1 MSKAL
6 AGNGIADNAGNPIRQ
21 PTTILRTKTINF
33 RLAIICLAAA
43 SVGLPIAIISIAKL
57 LLLGC
62 VLAIPLLIRKLPEN
76 GAPLIKTWTL
86 PAVLLILAAFALSL
100 LWTAAPQKEAL
111 GSLAKYGKLAI
122 VIAMMALIRDRREAT
137 YALGAFALSQLL
149 VVASSWL
156 LFAHLPVAWA
166 SSRTT
171 LSHYTV
177 FSGYL
182 DQGIMSAVF
191 AAVCWHL
198 RAMVPGRYGPQV
210 AVAVAVASLANVFFV
225 LAGRSGQAV
234 GVALLSLAIMWQL
247 PKKYRIAAAA
257 LPFLLVLVLFVSS
270 PTMRERLTLVKTE
283 VQAYSPQQ
291 DTNTSSGVRL
301 TFWRTA
307 AQLIAQKPFAGAG
320 VGSWSTEYNRM
331 ERQRNPTH
339 RDIEPNGNPHQE
351 YLLWGVQLGVPGLL
365 LIAAFMLS
373 MLRDTMKMETPY
385 ARAAQS
391 ALLALA
397 VACLFN
403 SSLYD
408 GLIGDF
414 FCVLIGLLLALGL
427 SKPAA
432 PLLSER
438 AT

>member
-1 MSKAL
+1 M
-6 AGNGIADNAGNPIRQ
+6 ADNAGNPPGN
-21 PTTILRTKTINF
+21 PTTILRTKKINL
-33 RLAIICLAAA
+33 RLAAICLMAA

-62 VLAIPLLIRKLPEN
+62 VLAVPLLTKNVPKN
-76 GAPLIKTWTL
+76 GASLTKTWTL
-86 PAVLLILAAFALSL
+86 PAVAIVLLAFALSL
-100 LWTAAPQKEAL
+100 LWTVAPQQEAL

-122 VIAMMALIRDRREAT
+122 IVAMMALIRERREAM

-156 LFAHLPVAWA
+156 LFADLPVAWA
-166 SSRTT
+166 TSRTT

-198 RAMVPGRYGPQV
+198 RDLVPGRYGPQV
-210 AVAVAVASLANVFFV
+210 AVAVAVISLANVFFV
-225 LAGRSGQAV
+225 MAGRSGQVV
-234 GVALLSLAIMWQL
+234 GVAMLSLAIMWQL
-247 PKKYRIAAAA
+247 PKKYRIVVAV
-257 LPFLLVLVLFVSS
+257 LPFLLMLLLFVSS
-270 PTMRERLTLVKTE
+270 PTMRERLTLLKTE
-283 VQAYSPQQ
+283 VQAYSPKQ

-307 AQLIAQKPFAGAG
+307 AQLIAQRPLAGAG
-320 VGSWSTEYNRM
+320 IGSWSTEYNRM
-331 ERQRNPTH
+331 ERQKNPGH
-339 RDIEPNGNPHQE
+339 KDIDPNGNPHQE
-351 YLLWGVQLGVPGLL
+351 YLYWGVQLGIPGLL
-365 LIAAFMLS
+365 LFAAFLLS
-373 MLRDTMKMETPY
+373 VLRDTTKMETPH

-397 VACLFN
+397 VCCLFN
-403 SSLYD
+403 ASLYD

-414 FCVLIGLLLALGL
+414 FCLLIGLLLALGL
-427 SKPAA
+427 SKPADSL
-432 PLLSER
+432 PPGHE
-438 AT
+438 T

>member
-1 MSKAL
+1 MR
-6 AGNGIADNAGNPIRQ
+6 I
-21 PTTILRTKTINF
+21 KTINF
-33 RLAIICLAAA
+33 RLVVICLAAA
-43 SVGLPIAIISIAKL
+43 SVGLSIAIISIAKL

-62 VLAIPLLIRKLPEN
+62 VMAVPLLARNWPKH
-76 GAPLIKTWTL
+76 GAPLTKTWTPWAVL
-86 PAVLLILAAFALSL
+86 AVLLALVLSL
-100 LWTAAPQKEAL
+100 LWTVAPQEQAL
-111 GSLAKYGKLAI
+111 GSLSKYGKLLI
-122 VIAMMALIRDRREAT
+122 IIAMMALIRERREAM
-137 YALGAFALSQLL
+137 YALGAFALAQLL

-198 RAMVPGRYGPQV
+198 RSLVPGRYGPHMAI
-210 AVAVAVASLANVFFV
+210 AVAILSLANVFFV
-225 LAGRSGQAV
+225 MVGRSGQLV

-247 PKKYRIAAAA
+247 PKKYRAIVAV
-257 LPFLLVLVLFVSS
+257 LPFLLVAVLFVSS
-270 PTMRERLTLVKTE
+270 PAMRERLTLVKTE
-283 VQAYSPQQ
+283 VQGYSARH
-291 DTNTSSGVRL
+291 DASTSSGVRL
-301 TFWRTA
+301 AFWYRA
-307 AQLIAQKPFAGAG
+307 GQVIAQRPLAGAG
-320 VGSWSTEYNRM
+320 VGSWGTEYDRL
-331 ERQRNPTH
+331 EREVNPQH
-339 RDIEPNGNPHQE
+339 ENINPGSNPHQE

-365 LIAAFMLS
+365 LIAALMLS
-373 MLRDTMKMETPY
+373 VLRDTLKMETPY

-403 SSLYD
+403 STLYD

-427 SKPAA
+427 SKPAG
-432 PLLSER
+432 PPSPER

>member
-1 MSKAL
+1 M
-6 AGNGIADNAGNPIRQ
+6 AGNGIADNAGQPLRQ
-21 PTTILRTKTINF
+21 PQTILRTKTINF

-43 SVGLPIAIISIAKL
+43 SVGLSIAIISIAKL
-57 LLLGC
+57 FLLAC
-62 VLAIPLLIRKLPEN
+62 FLAFPLLARNLPKN
-76 GAPLIKTWTL
+76 GASLTKTWT
-86 PAVLLILAAFALSL
+86 PAAVLLVLVAFALSL
-100 LWTAAPQKEAL
+100 LWTVAPQKEAL

-122 VIAMMALIRDRREAT
+122 IIAMMALIRDRREASC
-137 YALGAFALSQLL
+137 ALAAFALAQLL

-198 RAMVPGRYGPQV
+198 RGMVPGRYGPQAATVV
-210 AVAVAVASLANVFFV
+210 ALASLANVFFV

-234 GVALLSLAIMWQL
+234 GVTLLSLAIMWQL
-247 PKKYRIAAAA
+247 PKKYRIAAVA
-257 LPFLLVLVLFVSS
+257 LPFVLILVLFASS
-270 PTMRERLTLVKTE
+270 PTMRERLTLLKTE

-307 AQLIAQKPFAGAG
+307 AQLIVQKPLVGAG
-320 VGSWSTEYNRM
+320 IGSWSTEYNRM
-331 ERQRNPTH
+331 ERQKNPAH
-339 RDIEPNGNPHQE
+339 SDIEPNGNPHQE

-365 LIAAFMLS
+365 LIAGFMLS
-373 MLRDTMKMETPY
+373 VLRDTLKMEIPH

-403 SSLYD
+403 STLYD

-432 PLLSER
+432 PPPPQH

>member
-1 MSKAL
+1 LVAAREVEWLIMRTIHQAT
-6 AGNGIADNAGNPIRQ
+6 
-21 PTTILRTKTINF
+21 PTTILRTKKINF
-33 RLAIICLAAA
+33 RLAVICLTAA

-62 VLAIPLLIRKLPEN
+62 VMAVPLLARNLPQN
-76 GAPLIKTWTL
+76 GASLLKTWTL
-86 PAVLLILAAFALSL
+86 PAVLAALLAFALSL
-100 LWTAAPQKEAL
+100 LWTVAPQEEAL
-111 GSLAKYGKLAI
+111 GSLAKYGKLLII
-122 VIAMMALIRDRREAT
+122 VVMMVLIRERREAI
-137 YALGAFALSQLL
+137 YAVGAFSLSQLL

-156 LFAHLPVAWA
+156 LFADLPVAWA
-166 SSRTT
+166 TSRNT

-198 RAMVPGRYGPQV
+198 RGLMPGRYGPQI

-225 LAGRSGQAV
+225 LAGRSGQLV

-247 PKKYRIAAAA
+247 PKRYRIVVAV
-257 LPFLLVLVLFVSS
+257 LPFLLVLVLFVAS
-270 PTMRERLTLVKTE
+270 PTMRERLTLLKTE
-283 VQAYSPQQ
+283 VQTYSPKQE
-291 DTNTSSGVRL
+291 TNTSSGVRL

-307 AQLIAQKPFAGAG
+307 AQVIAQRPLAGTG

-331 ERQRNPTH
+331 ERQKNPEH
-339 RDIEPNGNPHQE
+339 KNIAPNGNPHQE
-351 YLLWGVQLGVPGLL
+351 YLYWGVQLGIPGLL
-365 LIAAFMLS
+365 LFAAFLLS
-373 MLRDTMKMETPY
+373 VLRDTMKMETPY

-397 VACLFN
+397 VCCLFN
-403 SSLYD
+403 ASLYD

-414 FCVLIGLLLALGL
+414 FCVLLGLLLALGL
-427 SKPAA
+427 SKPADL
-432 PLLSER
+432 PPPER

>member
-1 MSKAL
+1 
-6 AGNGIADNAGNPIRQ
+6 
-21 PTTILRTKTINF
+21 LRIKTINF
-33 RLAIICLAAA
+33 RLAVICLAAA
-43 SVGLPIAIISIAKL
+43 SVGLSIAIISIAKL
-57 LLLGC
+57 FLLGC
-62 VLAIPLLIRKLPEN
+62 VLAVPLLARNLPKN
-76 GAPLIKTWTL
+76 GASLTKTWT
-86 PAVLLILAAFALSL
+86 PWAVLAALLAFVLSL
-100 LWTAAPQKEAL
+100 AWTAAPQGEAL
-111 GSLAKYGKLAI
+111 GSLAKYGKLLI
-122 VIAMMALIRDRREAT
+122 IIAMMGLIRERREAM
-137 YALGAFALSQLL
+137 YALAAFALSQVL

-198 RAMVPGRYGPQV
+198 RSLVPGRYGPQAAAVV
-210 AVAVAVASLANVFFV
+210 AVAALANVFFV
-225 LAGRSGQAV
+225 LAGRSGQVV

-247 PKKYRIAAAA
+247 PKRYRIAAVA
-257 LPFLLVLVLFVSS
+257 LPFLLVLALFVSS
-270 PTMRERLTLVKTE
+270 PTMRERLTLLKTE
-283 VQAYSPQQ
+283 VQAYSPQR
-291 DTNTSSGVRL
+291 DTNTSSGIRL

-307 AQLIAQKPFAGAG
+307 AQLTAQKPLAGAG
-320 VGSWSTEYNRM
+320 IGSWSTEYNRI
-331 ERQRNPTH
+331 ERQKNPTH
-339 RDIEPNGNPHQE
+339 KDIEPNGNPHQE
-351 YLLWGVQLGVPGLL
+351 YLLWGVQLGIPGLL
-365 LIAAFMLS
+365 LITAFMLS
-373 MLRDTMKMETPY
+373 VLRDTLKMETPY

-427 SKPAA
+427 SKPAG
-432 PLLSER
+432 PLSPER